1 MATTTE
7 PALPSL
13 APSLLGREDFALIS
27 GMVPEGSRVLDVG
40 CGEGELLHWL
50 VENKNVKGRG
60 IELESSKVHRAIAR
74 GLSVYQGDINQ
85 GLQAYPDQAFD
96 VVILSQTLQET
107 KDPLEVMREMMRIGS
122 KVVVTFPNFAH
133 WQVRLSLLFR
143 GHAPRTKFL
152 PYSWYNSPNIRVLS
166 ISDFEALVK
175 DQGWRVERELFL
187 AGRRHVRMFANL
199 FAEVAICLVTR

>member
-7 PALPSL
+7 PALPASV
-13 APSLLGREDFALIS
+13 PSLLGREDYALIS
-27 GMVPEGSRVLDVG
+27 SLVPDGARVLDVG

-50 VENKNVKGRG
+50 VENKGVQGRG
-60 IELESSKVHRAIAR
+60 IELQSSKVHRAIAR

-85 GLQAYPDQAFD
+85 GLQAYPDRAFD

-107 KDPLEVMREMMRIGS
+107 KDPLGVLQEMLRIGE

-133 WQVRLSLLFR
+133 WQVRLSLLLR
-143 GHAPRTKFL
+143 GRAPRTRFL
-152 PYSWYNSPNIRVLS
+152 PYSWYDSPNIRVLS

-175 DQGWRVERELFL
+175 AQGWRIEREFFL
-187 AGRRHVRMFANL
+187 AGKRHVGMFANL
-199 FAEVAICLVTR
+199 LAEVAVCLVTR

>member
-1 MATTTE
+1 MATAELVHT
-7 PALPSL
+7 SI

-27 GMVPEGSRVLDVG
+27 ELVPEGSRVLDVG
-40 CGEGELLHWL
+40 CGEGQLLHWL

-60 IELESSKVHRAIAR
+60 IELESDKVYRAIAR

-85 GLQAYPDQAFD
+85 GLQAYSDQAFD

-107 KDPLEVMREMMRIGS
+107 KAPLDVMREMLRIGA

-133 WQVRLSLLFR
+133 WQVRLSLMLQGR
-143 GHAPRTKFL
+143 APQTKLL
-152 PYSWYNSPNIRVLS
+152 PYAWYNSPNIRVLS
-166 ISDFEALVK
+166 ICDFNMMVK
-175 DQGWRVERELFL
+175 EQGWRVERELFL
-187 AGRRHVRMFANL
+187 AGKRHVRYFPNL